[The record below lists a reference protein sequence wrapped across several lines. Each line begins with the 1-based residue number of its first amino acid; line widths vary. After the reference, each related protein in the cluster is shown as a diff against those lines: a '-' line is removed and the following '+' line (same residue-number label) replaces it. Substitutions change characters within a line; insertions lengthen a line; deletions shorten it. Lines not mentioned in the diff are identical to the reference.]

1 MDFSGSKISFLTEQ
15 GTCTLAEEILGL
27 SEVEED
33 EVDDGL
39 TGAWFEAEDDE
50 RRGGKGDGD
59 AVEDAHSREDGRN
72 LERKDK
78 DKGFGEN
85 YQCQARRPSS
95 RSRGAL
101 LSRLRV
107 WLRAVWV
114 VQCAA
119 SIDRMKLV
127 TAAGVNFSCLIVLGT
142 GAAQSKA

>member
-15 GTCTLAEEILGL
+15 GTCTLAGEILGL

-59 AVEDAHSREDGRN
+59 GEDAHGEDGRN

-85 YQCQARRPSS
+85 YQCQARRRESRCAPFTSS
-95 RSRGAL
+95 SVVTGCVGRTVRS
-101 LSRLRV
+101 
-107 WLRAVWV
+107 
-114 VQCAA
+114 
-119 SIDRMKLV
+119 
-127 TAAGVNFSCLIVLGT
+127 
-142 GAAQSKA
+142 